1 LRNPCTWVKAT
12 IVGGECCRIKE
23 DGTYAATT
31 WQVKF
36 NLDTIADSGIYKF
49 RMATAASSNAAIQVL
64 FSLSEIFLK
73 KLSSCGTFEGKWT
86 SWRREIN
93 IKLD

>member
-1 LRNPCTWVKAT
+1 
-12 IVGGECCRIKE
+12 
-23 DGTYAATT
+23 
-31 WQVKF
+31 
-36 NLDTIADSGIYKF
+36 
-49 RMATAASSNAAIQVL
+49 MATAASSNAAIQVL